1 MLSSVLEAGATAV
14 NWTDH
19 SPVLPEL
26 PSWQGKSD
34 QDRLPSVKQSS
45 GMAGAGVEGGDPLD
59 RGSGTK
65 YLSWELNDGEGGGQK
80 LGGS

>member
-14 NWTDH
+14 NWTDQ

-45 GMAGAGVEGGDPLD
+45 GMAAGL
-59 RGSGTK
+59 
-65 YLSWELNDGEGGGQK
+65 GGGRGPFRHGVRDGIPE
-80 LGGS
+80 LGTE